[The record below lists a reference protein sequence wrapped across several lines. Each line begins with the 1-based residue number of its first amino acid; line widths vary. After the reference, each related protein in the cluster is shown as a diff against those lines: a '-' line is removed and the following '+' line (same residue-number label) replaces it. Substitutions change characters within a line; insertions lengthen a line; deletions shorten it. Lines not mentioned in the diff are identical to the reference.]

1 MSFFESDSPHK
12 MRSAQEVD
20 RARKAAIG
28 RGGDVELRLS
38 SLQQQIKSKQSEI
51 QVSSHVPGLHPLT

>member
-1 MSFFESDSPHK
+1 

-28 RGGDVELRLS
+28 RGGDVELRVS